1 MLRPFSGPLAAAFVV
16 LLSSLAHAGG
26 SAGDTLETNTLG
38 LNLVTRDL
46 TTHSTR
52 TVADATNL
60 SEYVGLHHYVVD
72 RLRCGISLQL
82 TERLSPAPAAGTS
95 RLQRVALL
103 PQVGFGFYD
112 PFFAAIVF
120 SYAPRTEGL
129 EKLAL
134 GLGGI
139 LGAAFPVSDRL
150 SVSLAVEVP
159 WTFYRH
165 QALGLTSL
173 AGLSVRL

>member
-1 MLRPFSGPLAAAFVV
+1 VFRPFSSLLTTALVV
-16 LLSSLAHAGG
+16 LLSSSVHAAGK
-26 SAGDTLETNTLG
+26 AGDTLETNTLG
-38 LNLVTRDL
+38 VNLVTRDL
-46 TTHSTR
+46 TSHSTR

-60 SEYVGLHHYVVD
+60 SEYLGLHHYVVD
-72 RLRCGISLQL
+72 RLRFGMSLQL
-82 TERLSPAPAAGTS
+82 SERLSPAPARGTS

-103 PQVGFGFYD
+103 PQIGVGFYD
-112 PFFAAIVF
+112 PFFAAVVF
-120 SYAPRTEGL
+120 SYAPRTEGI
-129 EKLAL
+129 EKLGL

-165 QALGLTSL
+165 EALGVTSL